1 MWAAKFLYFRFLNIM
16 QSDQPKE
23 GNKRLRSS
31 YASSIISVSLVL
43 FMLGLLGL
51 LVLDARK
58 ISDYVKEHIQLNVYL
73 QDDVNQQDLN
83 LFIQA
88 LNESDFVRSTRYVS
102 KEEALDSLRKELG
115 EGAMG
120 MIDNNP
126 LPATIDINLKA
137 SYANTDSMRQI
148 KDQLSAIRLVREV
161 AYQQTEIKKMNENF
175 RTVAIIILIFCAL
188 LLFVAIVLINN
199 TIRLAMYSKRFLIKS
214 MQLVGA
220 TKGFI
225 RWPFLKKGFVHGF
238 YAGIVSSIL
247 IGVIIYFIETTFP
260 EFGQLSD
267 LKLLGALFAGI
278 MTIGIVL
285 TGLSTFFAI
294 NKYLRLHSGELYF

>member
-1 MWAAKFLYFRFLNIM
+1 M
-16 QSDQPKE
+16 QLDQPKE
-23 GNKRLRSS
+23 GNKRLRTS

-51 LVLDARK
+51 LVLDANK

-83 LFIQA
+83 LFLQA
-88 LNESDFVRSTRYVS
+88 LNESDFVRSARYVS
-102 KEEALDSLRKELG
+102 KEEALDSLKRELG

-126 LPATIDINLKA
+126 LPATIDINVKA
-137 SYANTDSMRQI
+137 SYANSDSLQRI
-148 KDQLSAIRLVREV
+148 KEQLSTIRLVREV

-175 RTVAIIILIFCAL
+175 RTVAMVILIFCAL
-188 LLFVAIVLINN
+188 LLFVAVVLINN

-225 RWPFLKKGFVHGF
+225 RWPFLKTGFVHGF
-238 YAGIVSSIL
+238 YSGFISSIL
-247 IGVIIYFIETTFP
+247 IGVIIYFIQSQFP

-267 LKLLGALFAGI
+267 LK
-278 MTIGIVL
+278 MIGIL
-285 TGLSTFFAI
+285 FGGMLITGILLSGMSTFFAI
-294 NKYLRLHSGELYF
+294 NKYLKLHIDELYL

>member
-1 MWAAKFLYFRFLNIM
+1 MHL
-16 QSDQPKE
+16 DQPKE

-51 LVLDARK
+51 LILDANK

-73 QDDVNQQDLN
+73 QENVSQQDLN
-83 LFIQA
+83 MFLQA
-88 LNESDFVRSTRYVS
+88 LNESDFVRSARYVS
-102 KEEALDSLRKELG
+102 KEEALDSLKKELG

-137 SYANTDSMRQI
+137 SYANPDSLKRI
-148 KDQLSAIRLVREV
+148 KDQLSSIRLVQEV

-175 RTVAIIILIFCAL
+175 RTVAMVILIFC
-188 LLFVAIVLINN
+188 ILINN

-238 YAGIVSSIL
+238 YAGIISSIL
-247 IGVIIYFIETTFP
+247 VGVIIYFIHTQFP
-260 EFGQLSD
+260 DFGQLSD
-267 LKLLGALFAGI
+267 LKL
-278 MTIGIVL
+278 IGIL
-285 TGLSTFFAI
+285 FGGMIAIGILLSGLSTFFAI
-294 NKYLRLHSGELYF
+294 NRYLRLHGDELYL

>member
-1 MWAAKFLYFRFLNIM
+1 M
-16 QSDQPKE
+16 QLDQPKE
-23 GNKRLRSS
+23 GSKRLRTS

-51 LVLDARK
+51 LILDANK

-73 QDDVNQQDLN
+73 QENVSQQDLN
-83 LFIQA
+83 MFLQA
-88 LNESDFVRSTRYVS
+88 LNESDFVRSARYVS
-102 KEEALDSLRKELG
+102 KEEALDSLKKELG

-137 SYANTDSMRQI
+137 SYANPDSLKRI
-148 KDQLSAIRLVREV
+148 KDQLSSIRLVQEV

-175 RTVAIIILIFCAL
+175 RTVAMVILIFCAL
-188 LLFVAIVLINN
+188 LLFVAVVLINN

-238 YAGIVSSIL
+238 YAGIISSIL
-247 IGVIIYFIETTFP
+247 VGVIIYFIHTQFP
-260 EFGQLSD
+260 DFGQLSD
-267 LKLLGALFAGI
+267 LKL
-278 MTIGIVL
+278 IGIL
-285 TGLSTFFAI
+285 FGGMIAIGILLSGLSTFFAI
-294 NKYLRLHSGELYF
+294 NRYLRLHGDELYL

>member
-1 MWAAKFLYFRFLNIM
+1 M
-16 QSDQPKE
+16 QLDQPKE
-23 GNKRLRSS
+23 GSKRLRTS

-51 LVLDARK
+51 LVLDANK

-73 QDDVNQQDLN
+73 QDDINQEDLN
-83 LFIQA
+83 LFLQA

-102 KEEALDSLRKELG
+102 KEEALDSLKKELG

-137 SYANTDSMRQI
+137 SYANPDSLQRI
-148 KDQLSAIRLVREV
+148 KDQLSTIRLVREV
-161 AYQQTEIKKMNENF
+161 AYQQAEIKKMNENF
-175 RTVAIIILIFCAL
+175 RTVAMVILIFCAL
-188 LLFVAIVLINN
+188 LLFVAVVLINN

-220 TKGFI
+220 TKDLSVGHSLKQDLSTDFI
-225 RWPFLKKGFVHGF
+225 R
-238 YAGIVSSIL
+238 A
-247 IGVIIYFIETTFP
+247 
-260 EFGQLSD
+260 LSVV
-267 LKLLGALFAGI
+267 F
-278 MTIGIVL
+278 
-285 TGLSTFFAI
+285 
-294 NKYLRLHSGELYF
+294 